1 MVMFWLG
8 EDMYYSA
15 VEKQGLGSLDPSPLL
30 PLND

>member
-15 VEKQGLGSLDPSPLL
+15 VENQGLDSLDPSPWL